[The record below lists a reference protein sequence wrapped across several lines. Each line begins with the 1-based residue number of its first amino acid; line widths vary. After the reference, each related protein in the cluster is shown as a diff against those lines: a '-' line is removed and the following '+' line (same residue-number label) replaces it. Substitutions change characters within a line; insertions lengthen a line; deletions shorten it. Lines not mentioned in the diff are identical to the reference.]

1 MAAGTQK
8 GLHTSNYHGNDGSED
23 HSAPDW
29 SATSMYLHVEL
40 GRCVLQSLHYT
51 WGIGDSAHD
60 DDVGSRKRKLAVIVV
75 DFFPSC

>member
-29 SATSMYLHVEL
+29 SATSMYV
-40 GRCVLQSLHYT
+40 
-51 WGIGDSAHD
+51 
-60 DDVGSRKRKLAVIVV
+60 VGSNFLRSVR
-75 DFFPSC
+75 FFTTSC